1 MSSVSGRNFVVSR
14 LSWVPSRSSAI
25 ETKIEITKI
34 KEIKK
39 NQNFLS
45 RNTSIFSFINHSFSA
60 AIYSLLIERK
70 IIYFFIFFF
79 LKSMCNACCIY

>member
-14 LSWVPSRSSAI
+14 LSWVSSRSSTI

-34 KEIKK
+34 KEIKSTK
-39 NQNFLS
+39 
-45 RNTSIFSFINHSFSA
+45 FSFSKHIDIFFFINDSFST

-70 IIYFFIFFF
+70 IIYFFIYFFF
-79 LKSMCNACCIY
+79 LSQIYV